1 MVIPFEGTNKMFR
14 YSDEEGALAV
24 RIAREIISDYVKEGK
39 VYQHKNRHKIPQKF
53 NEKAGVFVT
62 LESYPELELR
72 GCIGYP
78 EPIFPLI
85 EALKNAA
92 IGAAADDPRFFPVD
106 PKELKHIV
114 VEVSLLTPPKL
125 IRVKNPNEYLEKIK
139 IGRDGLIVEKD
150 YCKGLLLP
158 QVPVEWN
165 WDIKEFLA
173 HTCRKA
179 GLSPEEWKDK
189 DTKIYAFTAEIF
201 HEIEPHGEI
210 KRKILKP
217 NL

>member
-1 MVIPFEGTNKMFR
+1 MFR

-24 RIAREIISDYVKEGK
+24 RIARETISDYVKEGK
-39 VYQHKNRHKIPQKF
+39 VRQHKEIPQKF

-62 LESYPELELR
+62 LESYPGLELR

-78 EPIFPLI
+78 EPIFPLM
-85 EALKNAA
+85 EALRNAA
-92 IGAAADDPRFFPVD
+92 ISAATEDPRFLPVG
-106 PKELKHIV
+106 PKELEYIV
-114 VEVSLLTPPKL
+114 VEVSLLTPPEL
-125 IRVKNPNEYLEKIK
+125 IRVKNPDEYLEKIK

-150 YCKGLLLP
+150 YYRGLLLP

-165 WDIKEFLA
+165 WNTEEFLA

-179 GLSPEEWKDK
+179 GLAPDEWKDK

-201 HEIEPHGEI
+201 HEIKPHGEI

-217 NL
+217 